1 MPKKTALYILAVILV
16 ASILALII
24 NVANDPNLNRI
35 PQDLLNKAQNT
46 TTNNNDSNK
55 SDNSSKTNSVDKTTS
70 LNADDAEGPL
80 RVVKVR
86 DGDTIELENG
96 MVIRYLYVDTPETVK
111 VGTSVQCF
119 GPESSSF
126 NKEYVFDK
134 VVYLVKDIEPKDQYQ
149 RDLRLVFVEG
159 KDRTKPEQS
168 INAELVKL
176 GFAKAKFYGKNTT
189 YKKQFQDLEQT
200 AKDKKLGLWGSCE
213 TAGAKK

>member
-16 ASILALII
+16 ASILALLI
-24 NVANDPNLNRI
+24 NILNDPNLSKIPENLLKQAQTSNYNNPNSAVDNR
-35 PQDLLNKAQNT
+35 DLDDQTA
-46 TTNNNDSNK
+46 
-55 SDNSSKTNSVDKTTS
+55 S
-70 LNADDAEGPL
+70 LNADDAQGPL
-80 RVVKVR
+80 RVIKVR

-119 GPESSSF
+119 GPESSTF
-126 NKEYVFDK
+126 NKEYVLNK
-134 VVYLVKDIEPKDQYQ
+134 VVYLVKDVEPKDQYD
-149 RDLRLVFVEG
+149 RDLRLVFIEG

-189 YKKQFQDLEQT
+189 YKKQFQDLEQN
-200 AKDKKLGLWGSCE
+200 AKDKKLGLWNSCE
-213 TAGAKK
+213 TAEAKK

>member
-1 MPKKTALYILAVILV
+1 MPKKSALYLLAVILV
-16 ASILALII
+16 ASTMALVI
-24 NVANDPNLNRI
+24 NAVNDPNLNQI
-35 PQDLLNKAQNT
+35 SQNFFSGDKAIST
-46 TTNNNDSNK
+46 TPATTPAGKVSSNSKSDVVENDS
-55 SDNSSKTNSVDKTTS
+55 S
-70 LNADDAEGPL
+70 EGPL

-111 VGTSVQCF
+111 VGTAIQCF

-126 NKEYVFDK
+126 NKEYVLDK
-134 VVYLVKDIEPKDQYQ
+134 VVYLIKDIEPKDRYQ
-149 RDLRLVFVEG
+149 RDLRLVFIEG

-189 YKKQFQDLEQT
+189 YKQQFQDLEQS
-200 AKDKKLGLWGSCE
+200 AKDKNLGLWGSCQ
-213 TAGAKK
+213 TPDVKK